1 MKRKISAL
9 KITRIRLSF
18 DVKTL
23 ANMPAVYI
31 KIFVVA
37 SMSHR
42 IIIKQVNEKAS
53 WLLMLVL
60 MTASVNSTVL

>member
-23 ANMPAVYI
+23 ANMLVVYT

-42 IIIKQVNEKAS
+42 IITKQVN
-53 WLLMLVL
+53 
-60 MTASVNSTVL
+60 